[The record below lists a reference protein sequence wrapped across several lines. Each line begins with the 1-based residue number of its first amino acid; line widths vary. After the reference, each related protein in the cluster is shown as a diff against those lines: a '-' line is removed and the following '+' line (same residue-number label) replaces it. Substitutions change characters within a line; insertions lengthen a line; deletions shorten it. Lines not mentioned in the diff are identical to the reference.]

1 MRPQTMRNT
10 NTMRKQIEKEVI
22 EALYNV
28 DATQSDKEYFAKWV
42 ANWIITNKNKK
53 LKEK

>member
-1 MRPQTMRNT
+1 MRQQTMRNT
-10 NTMRKQIEKEVI
+10 NTMRKQIEKEII
-22 EALYNV
+22 EALYDV
-28 DATQSDKEYFAKWV
+28 DATQSDKQYFAEWV

>member
-1 MRPQTMRNT
+1 
-10 NTMRKQIEKEVI
+10 MRKQIEKEI
-22 EALYNV
+22 IDALYDV

>member
-1 MRPQTMRNT
+1 
-10 NTMRKQIEKEVI
+10 MRKQIVKEI
-22 EALYNV
+22 MEALYDV

-42 ANWIITNKNKK
+42 ANWIITKKNKK